1 MKINKL
7 VLSGALAGVALL
19 GTSAVQAACS
29 TYGQVEQYWTNG
41 STCYAYVSP
50 ATSLHHHAYEYY
62 FSSADPE
69 LCDAVFN
76 AKHQTGWISGN
87 ATACPA
93 TGTLRY
99 GGVIS
104 SIYAH

>member
-1 MKINKL
+1 MNIKML
-7 VLSGALAGVALL
+7 VISSALVSVTLL
-19 GTSAVQAACS
+19 GVGIAQATCS

-50 ATSLHHHAYEYY
+50 STSLHHHAYEYF
-62 FSSADPE
+62 FSSTDPE
-69 LCDAVFN
+69 LCNAVFN

-87 ATACPA
+87 ANVCPSS
-93 TGTLRY
+93 GTLRY